1 MAKWLYAE
9 GNLHNIDCF
18 QRIELCI
25 IDLDDDL
32 WAVRAFYVNSINEE
46 IYVDLYTGDRAD
58 TIQAQ
63 GQLARWLQAPDIDYF

>member
-9 GNLHNIDCF
+9 GNLYNTDCF

-25 IDLDDDL
+25 IDLNDDL
-32 WAVRAFYVNSINEE
+32 WAVRAFYIDNMKAEA
-46 IYVDLYTGDRAD
+46 YVDLYTGDRTD

-63 GQLARWLQAPDIDYF
+63 GQIARWLQAPDLDYF